1 MKDLA
6 VKNGVV
12 IPEHELEITASR
24 SGGPGGQHVNK
35 TSTRITVRWNVRKT
49 SALSDEQKE
58 RVAHN
63 LQSQLTNDG
72 DLIVSSSFSRSQL
85 QNKEHALAQLAALV
99 RKGLHVPKRRMK
111 TRMPKSAHEKRL
123 AKKSQ
128 RSEIKK
134 MRSKQ
139 W

>member
-58 RVAHN
+58 QIGRAH
-63 LQSQLTNDG
+63 
-72 DLIVSSSFSRSQL
+72 V
-85 QNKEHALAQLAALV
+85 
-99 RKGLHVPKRRMK
+99 
-111 TRMPKSAHEKRL
+111 
-123 AKKSQ
+123 
-128 RSEIKK
+128 
-134 MRSKQ
+134 
-139 W
+139 